1 MDPTAPEIS
10 NRPVTHLRG
19 WPDNRFYF
27 FFGWLIAAIVIYGF
41 AHTIPPR
48 LLHAAIPRPRILWVH
63 GAIFFAWIGLFIL
76 QSSLIRSRNV
86 RWHRALGMMSLVLGA
101 ALVLFGILTSLA
113 MARFNVVHDIH
124 DAGHA
129 SAFLSIPFND
139 MILFSAALA
148 TAFWWRKRPDVH
160 RRLMLVATCALTP
173 AAFARFPFVAAQTFH
188 GDVGVDALIA
198 VGCVHDL
205 VVHRRV
211 HPAYTIT
218 LPVVL
223 LGQVISTGLFLARPD
238 WWVQVAQQ
246 LIVAGHSFE

>member
-1 MDPTAPEIS
+1 MEQTAPGTA
-10 NRPVTHLRG
+10 NRPATHLRG

-63 GAIFFAWIGLFIL
+63 GAIFFAWIGLFIV
-76 QSSLIRSRNV
+76 QSFLVRSRNV
-86 RWHRALGMMSLVLGA
+86 RWHRALGMMSLILGA
-101 ALVLFGILTSLA
+101 ALVLFGISTSIA
-113 MARFNVVHDIH
+113 MARFNVAHGLH
-124 DAGHA
+124 DAVYA
-129 SAFLSIPFND
+129 AAFLSIPFND
-139 MILFSAALA
+139 MILFSGAVA

-160 RRLMLVATCALTP
+160 RRLMLVATCVLTP
-173 AAFARFPFVAAQTFH
+173 AAFSRFPFVAAQTFH
-188 GDVGVDALIA
+188 GYVGVDALIA

-223 LGQVISTGLFLARPD
+223 LGQVISTWLFLARPA
-238 WWVQVAQQ
+238 WWVELAQG
-246 LIVAGHSFE
+246 LIVAGHPFE